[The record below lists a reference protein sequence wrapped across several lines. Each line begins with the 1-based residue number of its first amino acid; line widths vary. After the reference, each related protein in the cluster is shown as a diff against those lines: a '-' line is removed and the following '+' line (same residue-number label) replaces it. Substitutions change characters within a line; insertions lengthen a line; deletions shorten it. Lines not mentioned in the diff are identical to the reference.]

1 MAEAT
6 FVLASIKQG
15 GDVQSVAFVNG
26 EFYSGTGKFDNGGKI
41 VGFNFHPDYSLFFV
55 ECDFMQK
62 NVPIELAKLWYP
74 SPDSV
79 AKAIT
84 VIKRVYKETYKNKG
98 YKLQIRAD
106 GDLPEAPAVPEG
118 AVV

>member
-41 VGFNFHPDYSLFFV
+41 IGFDFHPDYSLV
-55 ECDFMQK
+55 C
-62 NVPIELAKLWYP
+62 V
-74 SPDSV
+74 
-79 AKAIT
+79 
-84 VIKRVYKETYKNKG
+84 
-98 YKLQIRAD
+98 
-106 GDLPEAPAVPEG
+106 
-118 AVV
+118 